1 MDNSI
6 LSSIKLMLGIEPE
19 YSVFDKDLIVHINT
33 VMSVLYQLGFEAANG
48 FTITGTYEQ
57 WTDLLGEIKNIE
69 MVKSLVYLRVRK
81 VFDPPQ
87 NQAAIAAIDE
97 QIKELEWRINIEV
110 DKGGAQ

>member
-19 YSVFDKDLIVHINT
+19 YSVFDKDLIIHINT
-33 VMSVLYQLGFEAANG
+33 AVSVLYQLGFEAADG
-48 FTITGTYEQ
+48 FSITGTNEQ
-57 WTDLLGEIKNIE
+57 WPDLLGDTKNID
-69 MVKSLVYLRVRK
+69 MIKSLVYLRVRK

-87 NQAAIAAIDE
+87 SQAAVSAIDD

-110 DKGGAQ
+110 DKGGTQ